1 MQIIMKNKL
10 ILIIWGLVLFLLPT
24 IQAQNV
30 FMTIDEQTEL
40 QRYIDLGGKASAV
53 FVSSM
58 EDLVIVSNKKED
70 KFTQKK
76 NGQMY
81 EYETQID
88 ISDGDRTF
96 KVMRKN
102 TALTAEVKKI
112 FTKKNQRYYFKVEA
126 VANPIIL
133 NEQGGRAEAYLVDGK
148 ACVEFTTAIENLK
161 VKHPQG
167 LPCTIQHSK
176 SEAGAYVTSV
186 IIDMVVFDK
195 LRNAMNKAT
204 EEYNTQD
211 EKIQKMGEKGIEI
224 PETEWQKLDELQK
237 KADAADVAF
246 NSISSLTVYTDNSNY
261 LTVSIRDLSVKQKLL
276 YGILPLLEKVEIYN
290 RSYDQYV
297 GSAQQAEK
305 SRKFNTAQEFYEQ
318 GANATDATE
327 EEKSACRAKALE
339 MKECAGYWNMA
350 NQVLKKLKELQGQ
363 GGRADYGMIEE
374 CYEVAIAN
382 YESLYKIRNDEEFQ
396 RRATVLKNALDRL
409 GLVIEGNVVK
419 TDMKQGRLLEE
430 PATDV
435 SIYACTSG
443 FNKDMRKGK
452 HGTYIGRVDAKG
464 NFHVQVD
471 RYVYAGLL
479 FVPDDGKN
487 NTWVSLH
494 ERKHLKTKVRIKE

>member
-1 MQIIMKNKL
+1 MIKNKL
-10 ILIIWGLVLFLLPT
+10 FLITWGLLFLAIPT

-40 QRYIDLGGKASAV
+40 QRYVNLNGKASAV
-53 FVSSM
+53 FVSSIN
-58 EDLVIVSNKKED
+58 DLVIISNKKED

-81 EYETQID
+81 EYETLID
-88 ISDGDRTF
+88 IADGDRTF

-112 FTKKNQRYYFKVEA
+112 FTKKNQRHYFKVE
-126 VANPIIL
+126 VVDNPIIL
-133 NEQGGRAEAYLVDGK
+133 NEQGGRAEAYLVNGK
-148 ACVEFTTAIENLK
+148 ACVEFTTSIENLK
-161 VKHPQG
+161 VEHPKG
-167 LPCTIQHSK
+167 LPCTIQRSK
-176 SEAGAYVTSV
+176 SEAGANVISV
-186 IIDMVVFDK
+186 IVDMIAFDK
-195 LRNAMNKAT
+195 LRNAMNEAA
-204 EEYNTQD
+204 EEYNAQD
-211 EKIQKMGEKGIEI
+211 AKIQEMGEKGIEI
-224 PETEWQKLDELQK
+224 PDVEWQKLDELQK
-237 KADAADVAF
+237 KTDAADVAF
-246 NSISSLTVYTDNSNY
+246 NSVSSLTVYADKSNY
-261 LTVSIRDLSVKQKLL
+261 LSVSIRDLSVKQKLL

-327 EEKSACRAKALE
+327 EEKSACRAKASE

-350 NQVLKKLKELQGQ
+350 NQVLNKLKELQKQ

-396 RRATVLKNALDRL
+396 RRATVLKNALDKL

-443 FNKDMRKGK
+443 FNKDMKKGK
-452 HGTYIGRVDAKG
+452 HGTYIGKVDAKG

-471 RYVYAGLL
+471 RHVYAGLL
-479 FVPDDGKN
+479 FVPDDAKN
-487 NTWVSLH
+487 NTWISLH
-494 ERKHLKTKVRIKE
+494 EQKHLKTKVRIKD

>member
-1 MQIIMKNKL
+1 MKNKL
-10 ILIIWGLVLFLLPT
+10 ILIALGIIFLLFPT
-24 IQAQNV
+24 VQAQNV

-40 QRYIDLGGKASAV
+40 QRSINLDGKASAV

-70 KFTQKK
+70 KFIQKK

-81 EYETQID
+81 EYETMID
-88 ISDGDRTF
+88 ITDGDRTF

-102 TALTAEVKKI
+102 TALTAEIKKI
-112 FTKKNQRYYFKVEA
+112 FTKKNQRYYFKVET

-133 NEQGGRAEAYLVDGK
+133 NEQGGRAEAYLVEGK
-148 ACVEFTTAIENLK
+148 ACVEFTTTIENLK

-167 LPCTIQHSK
+167 LSCSVQRSK

-186 IIDMVVFDK
+186 IVDMVAFNK
-195 LRNAMNKAT
+195 LRDAMTKAA
-204 EEYNTQD
+204 EEYNAQD
-211 EKIQKMGEKGIEI
+211 KKIQEMGEKGIEI
-224 PETEWQKLDELQK
+224 SDTEWQKLDELQK
-237 KADAADVAF
+237 KTDAADVAF
-246 NSISSLTVYTDNSNY
+246 NSVSSLTVYADNSNY
-261 LTVSIRDLSVKQKLL
+261 LSVSIRDLSIKQKLL

-297 GSAQQAEK
+297 GSAVEAEK

-318 GANATDATE
+318 GASATDATE
-327 EEKSACRAKALE
+327 DEKAACRAKALE

-350 NQVLKKLKELQGQ
+350 NQVLKKLKELQQQ
-363 GGRADYGMIEE
+363 GGKADYGMIEE

-396 RRATVLKNALDRL
+396 RRAAILKKALDKL

-419 TDMKQGRLLEE
+419 TNMKSGRLLEE
-430 PATDV
+430 LATDV
-435 SIYACTSG
+435 SIYACKSE
-443 FNKDMRKGK
+443 FNKDMKKGR
-452 HGTYIGRVDAKG
+452 HGTYVGKVDAEG

-471 RYVYAGLL
+471 RHAYAGLL
-479 FVPDDGKN
+479 FVPEDGKN
-487 NTWVSLH
+487 NTWVSLQ
-494 ERKHLKTKVRIKE
+494 EQKHLNTKVRIKD

>member
-1 MQIIMKNKL
+1 MKNKL
-10 ILIIWGLVLFLLPT
+10 ILIIWGLVLFSLPT

-76 NGQMY
+76 NGQVY

-88 ISDGDRTF
+88 ITDGDRTF

-167 LPCTIQHSK
+167 LPCTIQRSK

-186 IIDMVVFDK
+186 IVDMVVFDK
-195 LRNAMNKAT
+195 LRNAMTKAT

-211 EKIQKMGEKGIEI
+211 EKIQKMGEEGIEI
-224 PETEWQKLDELQK
+224 PEIEWQKLDELQK
-237 KADAADVAF
+237 KQMRPMLL
-246 NSISSLTVYTDNSNY
+246 SIQSPHSQCTLIILTT
-261 LTVSIRDLSVKQKLL
+261 
-276 YGILPLLEKVEIYN
+276 
-290 RSYDQYV
+290 
-297 GSAQQAEK
+297 
-305 SRKFNTAQEFYEQ
+305 
-318 GANATDATE
+318 
-327 EEKSACRAKALE
+327 
-339 MKECAGYWNMA
+339 
-350 NQVLKKLKELQGQ
+350 
-363 GGRADYGMIEE
+363 
-374 CYEVAIAN
+374 
-382 YESLYKIRNDEEFQ
+382 
-396 RRATVLKNALDRL
+396 
-409 GLVIEGNVVK
+409 
-419 TDMKQGRLLEE
+419 
-430 PATDV
+430 
-435 SIYACTSG
+435 
-443 FNKDMRKGK
+443 
-452 HGTYIGRVDAKG
+452 
-464 NFHVQVD
+464 
-471 RYVYAGLL
+471 
-479 FVPDDGKN
+479 
-487 NTWVSLH
+487 
-494 ERKHLKTKVRIKE
+494 

>member
-1 MQIIMKNKL
+1 M
-10 ILIIWGLVLFLLPT
+10 LIIWGLILFSLPT

-40 QRYIDLGGKASAV
+40 QRNMDLGGKASAV

-88 ISDGDRTF
+88 ITDGDRTF

-186 IIDMVVFDK
+186 IVDMVVFDK
-195 LRNAMNKAT
+195 LRDAMTQAA
-204 EEYNTQD
+204 EEYGTQD

-224 PETEWQKLDELQK
+224 PEAEWQKLDELQK
-237 KADAADVAF
+237 KADATDVAF

-261 LTVSIRDLSVKQKLL
+261 LSVSIRDLSVKQKLL

-297 GSAQQAEK
+297 GSALEAEK
-305 SRKFNTAQEFYEQ
+305 AENSIPRKNFMN
-318 GANATDATE
+318 
-327 EEKSACRAKALE
+327 
-339 MKECAGYWNMA
+339 KEPM
-350 NQVLKKLKELQGQ
+350 QSMLLKKKKHHVVLKLLK
-363 GGRADYGMIEE
+363 
-374 CYEVAIAN
+374 
-382 YESLYKIRNDEEFQ
+382 
-396 RRATVLKNALDRL
+396 
-409 GLVIEGNVVK
+409 
-419 TDMKQGRLLEE
+419 
-430 PATDV
+430 
-435 SIYACTSG
+435 
-443 FNKDMRKGK
+443 
-452 HGTYIGRVDAKG
+452 
-464 NFHVQVD
+464 
-471 RYVYAGLL
+471 
-479 FVPDDGKN
+479 
-487 NTWVSLH
+487 
-494 ERKHLKTKVRIKE
+494 